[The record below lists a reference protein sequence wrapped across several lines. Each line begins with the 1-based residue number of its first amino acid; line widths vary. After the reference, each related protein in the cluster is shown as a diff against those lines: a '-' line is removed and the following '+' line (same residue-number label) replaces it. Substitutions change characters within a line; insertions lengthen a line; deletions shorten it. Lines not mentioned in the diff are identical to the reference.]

1 MTILCISCGNE
12 GQREKEELQQKFSNL
27 RPEVLETLRMSKPS
41 LICHALISPRFSGT
55 CGHEEAAY
63 SLAEHYQDFTSL
75 VALCHRETVFP
86 PEENPNA
93 ERIQAYIQQF
103 KEDFTTELFQ
113 WYIQHGGYSSFNTI
127 I

>member
-1 MTILCISCGNE
+1 
-12 GQREKEELQQKFSNL
+12 
-27 RPEVLETLRMSKPS
+27 MSKPS
-41 LICHALISPRFSGT
+41 LICHNLIFSWFSGV

-63 SLAEHYQDFTSL
+63 SLAEHYQDFANL

-93 ERIQAYIQQF
+93 ERIQSYIQQF

-113 WYIQHGGYSSFNTI
+113 WYIQHGGYSQYITI
-127 I
+127 V